1 MKITLESVQL
11 IFLDILED
19 RLTREEADRWAHSVI
34 REAEAGSLEFM
45 PPEEKMRIWSG
56 VMYLY
61 GVDTQ
66 EEPGKYLH
74 TKDDIRTALYE
85 KVGCN

>member
-19 RLTREEADRWAHSVI
+19 RLTREEADRWAQSVI
-34 REAEAGSLEFM
+34 REDETGCLEFS

-61 GVDTQ
+61 GIDIQ
-66 EEPGKYLH
+66 EETGKYLH
-74 TKDDIRTALYE
+74 TKDDIRTALHE
-85 KVGCN
+85 KIGCN